1 MITGLGI
8 DIIEIERIE
17 KAIAKNARFLD
28 KIFTV
33 REKEMFQSKN
43 MKVETI
49 AGNFAAKEAVSKVL
63 GSGVA
68 GFRWTDIEIL
78 RETDG
83 KPYVILHHGALE
95 RANERHIEKVE
106 VSISHNRTSAIANA
120 IGCSSFTIH
129 HS

>member
-17 KAIAKNARFLD
+17 KAIHKNARFLE
-28 KIFTV
+28 KIFT
-33 REKEMFQSKN
+33 EHENAMFRNKH

-83 KPYVILHHGALE
+83 KPYVILHRGALRRAEE
-95 RANERHIEKVE
+95 RGIEKIE
-106 VSISHNRTSAIANA
+106 VSISHNKTTAIANA
-120 IGCSSFTIH
+120 IGFGR
-129 HS
+129 